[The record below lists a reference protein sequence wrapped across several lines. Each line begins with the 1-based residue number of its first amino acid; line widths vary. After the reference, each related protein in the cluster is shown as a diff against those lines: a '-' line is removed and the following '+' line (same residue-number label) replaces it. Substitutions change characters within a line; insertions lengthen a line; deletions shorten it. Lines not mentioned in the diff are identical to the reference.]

1 VSLMQEVVGA
11 VGNDFDHIMVYECS

>member
-11 VGNDFDHIMVYECS
+11 VGNDTCHIMVYECS